1 MFCSFCLRVVNWH
14 TNREIFS
21 FQFFWK
27 SIKTFCKFLGIRNIV
42 RNKRIGLNCLC
53 CRADRRGIQ
62 HFFCSLCPMVVNGL
76 TTRRDFNKTTKYRRF
91 WREITPLGQRLQKK
105 CYIPWQSAWQDEDF
119 GTLHLMRTTFLMP
132 KNLPNTLV
140 DFQDF
145 QKNYLLTKLKIT

>member
-1 MFCSFCLRVVNWH
+1 M
-14 TNREIFS
+14 
-21 FQFFWK
+21 
-27 SIKTFCKFLGIRNIV
+27 
-42 RNKRIGLNCLC
+42 C

-145 QKNYLLTKLKIT
+145 QKNYLLTKLKITLAIGPNFVWQNFEKEKSEVTKFFAFPSRSSWYVTFFPETLSKGSKLA